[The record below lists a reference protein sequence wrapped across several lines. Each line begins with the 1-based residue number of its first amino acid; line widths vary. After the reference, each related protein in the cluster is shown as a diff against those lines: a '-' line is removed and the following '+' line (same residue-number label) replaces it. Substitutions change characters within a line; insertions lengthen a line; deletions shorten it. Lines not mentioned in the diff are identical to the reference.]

1 MVETNSFRVFICDQ
15 FSGVFFPLSIE
26 ITPFFVT
33 AVESGIN
40 QNRPTDFK
48 CPMNPLHAVTIKQT
62 KKCIPRPNPVQSH
75 IQDLKLLGISS
86 KRVYNFIIDSLFKV
100 IDLGIGIT

>member
-15 FSGVFFPLSIE
+15 FSGFFFPLSIE

-40 QNRPTDFK
+40 QNRPTDLK
-48 CPMNPLHAVTIKQT
+48 CPMNPLHAVTIKQ
-62 KKCIPRPNPVQSH
+62 KEKCIPRPNPVQSH
-75 IQDLKLLGISS
+75 IQDLSYSASHQNAYTISS
-86 KRVYNFIIDSLFKV
+86 STAYLR
-100 IDLGIGIT
+100 